1 MKKIFLIILI
11 VLIPCLSMAF
21 SKDNS
26 SLLET
31 IKGVDSQISIT
42 NDNLIPN
49 VDKRRIWKYLKKKQE
64 EEERQN
70 QEDNSSEDENED
82 ENNNNPGLEDNQ
94 DTDSEPAE

>member
-64 EEERQN
+64 EEERQQEEN
-70 QEDNSSEDENED
+70 NSTEDNDEE
-82 ENNNNPGLEDNQ
+82 ENDNNPGLDDQESEDQ
-94 DTDSEPAE
+94 K